1 MVQTQ
6 PSQTNYQVIDIDP
19 HFNRVVRYFR
29 PSDYAVWAGV
39 TATGPAFMLMMGKK
53 INSGPS
59 KGLPL
64 ALKISTVLSL
74 SAGFLLAYQ
83 RSSLRFWGWTENSKE
98 VQKDKE
104 ELAKLFE
111 KGEPLYGPTHM
122 SEFNQ
127 KASSWFSKYSAL
139 KFSAIPWFNF
149 ANHRSHGV
157 DPKKYENN

>member
-6 PSQTNYQVIDIDP
+6 SSRTNYPIIDIDP

-29 PSDYAVWAGV
+29 PSDYAVLAGV
-39 TATGPAFMLMMGKK
+39 TATGPAFMLMMEKTG
-53 INSGPS
+53 GPS

-64 ALKISTVLSL
+64 ALKLSTVLSL

-98 VQKDKE
+98 VEKDRSE
-104 ELAKLFE
+104 MAKLFE
-111 KGEPLYGPTHM
+111 KGEPLYGPEHM
-122 SEFNQ
+122 NEFNQ
-127 KASSWFSKYSAL
+127 KAASWFSKYSAL
-139 KFSAIPWFNF
+139 KFSSIPWFNF